1 MEDPLISNAAS
12 ETLTIVFSIIAILAL
27 ATLGYGV
34 HMQANVQPI
43 KIKSPKLI
51 LLFIFANILAILL
64 LCIVQLN
71 EDKCIQ
77 NTVEIETCKKGAL
90 LLTAQICGYLFV
102 CFVEPLIMMAFL
114 IRYMRITKIFEA
126 QQIYFENN

>member
-1 MEDPLISNAAS
+1 
-12 ETLTIVFSIIAILAL
+12 
-27 ATLGYGV
+27 
-34 HMQANVQPI
+34 MQANVQPI

>member
-1 MEDPLISNAAS
+1 MEDSLISNAAS
-12 ETLTIVFSIIAILAL
+12 ETLTIVFSTIAILAL

-51 LLFIFANILAILL
+51 LLFIFANILAIML

-77 NTVEIETCKKGAL
+77 TQNETCEQGAL